1 MPKKKEIT
9 VPLTVN
15 IRITRET
22 RDILT
27 KLRNHYS
34 ETYDSI
40 IVRLIKF
47 FKEKNDKII

>member
-9 VPLTVN
+9 APITVP
-15 IRITRET
+15 IRITRDT

-47 FKEKNDKII
+47 FKDKNGKL

>member
-1 MPKKKEIT
+1 MPKKSEVII
-9 VPLTVN
+9 PLTVN

-47 FKEKNDKII
+47 FKDKNGRF